1 MNARQEVLAL
11 GCHEDDLVLMTEAFS
26 RSELTLQVIDDPGEF
41 ARQAVSHRPL
51 AIVLG
56 VGSGTITLLEMISV
70 IRAVRHELPVLV
82 IAENGS
88 LELERSA
95 RQKEIFYYLVHPVEC
110 SELEAVLQ
118 DLLRYSKS

>member
-1 MNARQEVLAL
+1 MGREVLAL
-11 GCHEDDLVLMTEAFS
+11 GCHADDLVLMTEAFG

-41 ARQAVSHRPL
+41 ARRAVSQRPL

-70 IRAVRHELPVLV
+70 IRAVRNDLPVLV
-82 IAENGS
+82 IAEDGS

-95 RQKEIFYYLVHPVEC
+95 RQKEIFYYLVHPVEG

-118 DLLRYSKS
+118 DLLRYSKN